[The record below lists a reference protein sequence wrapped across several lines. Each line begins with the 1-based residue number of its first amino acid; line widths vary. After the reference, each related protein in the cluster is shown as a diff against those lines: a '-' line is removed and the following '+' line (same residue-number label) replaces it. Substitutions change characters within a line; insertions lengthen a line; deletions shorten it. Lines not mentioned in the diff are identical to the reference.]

1 MSGLRIKV
9 QGLGLHTFSQ
19 DLMSAGHR
27 WSRGAISELKII
39 KQEKANTIK
48 RINSLKV
55 VEQVSMKVLGL

>member
-1 MSGLRIKV
+1 
-9 QGLGLHTFSQ
+9 
-19 DLMSAGHR
+19 MSAGHC
-27 WSRGAISELKII
+27 WSREAISELKII